1 VRRTDSDGGW
11 GQNLIMSCVRPEAR
25 TLGCGKMVGELTEAS
40 TAFACCLSPGQYD
53 VFSLSASGKGVGTVE
68 VVSGQDAIYPLAE
81 VTGTGKWDGVTFFV
95 GPTPGPTLRDL
106 TTAPS
111 QTPSL
116 SPTVPTADAGLCLR
130 AVHASELQ
138 GGEVDCW
145 TKITDVSTYGGYC
158 ECEEEEDGDVMRH
171 VQFPPLS
178 NYTYVHHGGC
188 RGEQG
193 MMTLTLEQC
202 QQASGTASPSVGFGA
217 EWPTGCFVNDGV
229 VYWGGD
235 YGVEYDALEAH
246 GGWAGTRRP
255 LPSSSLTPPA

>member
-1 VRRTDSDGGW
+1 MRRTDSDGGW

-145 TKITDVSTYGGYC
+145 TKITDVSTYPLRVRGGGGRGRDAACAVSTSEQLHVRSPRRLPRRAGHDDAYPGAVPAGQW
-158 ECEEEEDGDVMRH
+158 DG
-171 VQFPPLS
+171 L
-178 NYTYVHHGGC
+178 
-188 RGEQG
+188 
-193 MMTLTLEQC
+193 
-202 QQASGTASPSVGFGA
+202 A
-217 EWPTGCFVNDGV
+217 
-229 VYWGGD
+229 
-235 YGVEYDALEAH
+235 
-246 GGWAGTRRP
+246 
-255 LPSSSLTPPA
+255 